1 MKSISQFKQENPIYQ
16 NEPDEKLASFIY
28 DKYYKDRGVGE
39 DDFFKQAF
47 PNIAQKK
54 ELNLEQTLSPE
65 VDGIISP
72 DDEML
77 NQERIQNINY
87 KPSVKDIAIEND
99 IGTETGASANARFA
113 QSLGYDDK
121 NKALA
126 IKNVLSN
133 LYKQDITVRTG
144 SNTGA
149 LEFLNPETKKFELVN
164 KPGVDLGDF
173 TGQGGN
179 AMVILPDIAAT
190 IVGTVYSGGNLP
202 VGVASGAVTAG
213 VMEYS
218 KYQLGKI
225 LYGINK
231 DVSNEDLLNRAFVA
245 AGVSAGSAFLGV
257 GAAKIIKGT
266 TNLIKG
272 RFLQG
277 NDIAVS
283 KVEDDIVRADAVADK
298 INNVLDGAKIKSNL
312 KFTLGQ
318 AANDA
323 DMLAAQESFENINK
337 LGYMNEFRTFNQKQA
352 QALNDYYG
360 FLKSG
365 FGTNTRGASEFE
377 AGTLIQEVIKK
388 QNQPI
393 IKELIKKQADAETV
407 LDKAV
412 IRLPDGSLKETGVAV
427 RSSIDRAANLYK
439 KNVAVASKK
448 LSDAA
453 GVRTVDTNIIKE
465 VISEIS
471 AKEKNNLLKLESVK
485 GIFKDKR
492 LTKNAKDSLFKV
504 EDLRVAPETLRNTLT
519 ALNEKINN
527 QLTGS
532 VTGEAVS
539 VGSLKKLAA
548 GINKQLRTMPKEY
561 IDALDAFNTLVKN
574 NKKLLNSELISK
586 ITKVDG
592 NRLKVFGDEDLF
604 SLSFKKGL
612 KSEKYA
618 DEIFN
623 VIKDSPDAMRAYKN
637 SINDFY
643 KNKVIKNGKINQNA
657 HQSFLKD
664 YEAPLKLFFN
674 KTDFNKISKLGGLQ
688 KAIDDTTS
696 LRNNTIKEIEKSFAS
711 KLERLTPGEL
721 VNKIYKT
728 NNIDEIRRLKKIL
741 SKDPEV
747 YQAFQ
752 RSVLTDLNESVVK
765 SSDRLDMK
773 VIDALSFDKYLYGA
787 GERGYRVALKEI
799 FGDKFVGNLEVL
811 NKALQITAR
820 RQPPKGM
827 GVFGS
832 AFSDIIRA
840 RLGQF
845 TLSGRLFTASRRIY
859 AKAAERVMANA
870 LLNPSSLKEL
880 IELRKFK
887 PNTKEAIAI
896 LSKLDGSIFIK
907 DNFEDSKPFTAI
919 SNTFFGDARN
929 QN

>member
-1 MKSISQFKQENPIYQ
+1 MNLKEFRKQYPQYNDIADLELADSLY
-16 NEPDEKLASFIY
+16 EKNYTDINKQ
-28 DKYYKDRGVGE
+28 DYYKE
-39 DDFFKQAF
+39 LF
-47 PNIAQKK
+47 PNIAERKDIK
-54 ELNLEQTLSPE
+54 VESTLSPE
-65 VDGIISP
+65 IDEIISP
-72 DDEML
+72 DDDLL
-77 NQERIQNINY
+77 NQQRLQNINY
-87 KPSVKDIAIEND
+87 APSIKDIAIEND

-121 NKALA
+121 NQALA
-126 IKNVLSN
+126 IKNVLSD

-144 SNTGA
+144 TNTGE

-190 IVGTVYSGGNLP
+190 IAGTVYSGGNLP
-202 VGVASGAVTAG
+202 AGVTAGAVTAG

-218 KYQLGKI
+218 KYQLGKT

-257 GAAKIIKGT
+257 GAAKVIKGT

-277 NDIAVS
+277 NDVAIS
-283 KVEDDIVRADAVADK
+283 KVEDDILKADVVADR
-298 INNVLDGAKIKSNL
+298 INNALDGAKIKSNL

-337 LGYMNEFRTFNQKQA
+337 LGYMNEFRTFNQNQA

-365 FGTNTRGASEFE
+365 FGTNTKGASEFE
-377 AGTLIQEVIKK
+377 AGSLIQEVIRK
-388 QNQPI
+388 QNQPV
-393 IKELIKKQADAETV
+393 IKDLIKKQADAEDILERAIIT
-407 LDKAV
+407 
-412 IRLPDGSLKETGVAV
+412 LPDGSLKETGVAI
-427 RSSIDRAANLYK
+427 RSSIAEASNLYK
-439 KNVAVASKK
+439 TNVAMAADKLAVAANIKNVSTDIIYDTVESLSKK
-448 LSDAA
+448 
-453 GVRTVDTNIIKE
+453 
-465 VISEIS
+465 
-471 AKEKNNLLKLESVK
+471 AKDNLLK
-485 GIFKDKR
+485 IPD
-492 LTKNAKDSLFKV
+492 TKNIFNKELLKEGNV
-504 EDLRVAPETLRNTLT
+504 NPEVLRNTKST
-519 ALNEKINN
+519 I
-527 QLTGS
+527 Q
-532 VTGEAVS
+532 
-539 VGSLKKLAA
+539 SLIRDKVEGKAA
-548 GINKQLRTMPKEY
+548 GETPEVKTLQTIVSSINKQLQKSAPKEY
-561 IDALDAFNTLVKN
+561 TDALDEFNTLVVK
-574 NKKLLNSELISK
+574 NKKLLDNELISK
-586 ITKVDG
+586 ITKED
-592 NRLKVFGDEDLF
+592 NKLKIFGAEDLF

-612 KSEKYA
+612 KSDVYA
-618 DEIFN
+618 KQIHD
-623 VIKDSPDAMRAYKN
+623 VIKNSPDAMKAYKN

-643 KNKVIKNGKINQNA
+643 KIKVFKNGKINKNA
-657 HQSFLKD
+657 HESFLRD
-664 YEAPLKLFFN
+664 YNSPLKLFFN
-674 KTDFNKISKLGGLQ
+674 EADYNKISKLGGFQ
-688 KAIDDTTS
+688 KAINDATVS
-696 LRNNTIKEIEKSFAS
+696 RNNTIKEIEKSFAG

-721 VNKIYKT
+721 VNKIYKA
-728 NNIDEIRRLKKIL
+728 NNIDEIRRLKNIL

-752 RSVLTDLNESVVK
+752 RSVLTDLNESVLK
-765 SSDRLDMK
+765 SSDRLGMK
-773 VIDALSFDKYLYGA
+773 ILDASSFDKYLYGA

-799 FGDKFVGNLEVL
+799 FGDNFVGNLDNL
-811 NKALQITAR
+811 NKALQISAR
-820 RQPPKGM
+820 RQPPKSM

-870 LLNPSSLKEL
+870 LLNPATLKEL
-880 IELRKFK
+880 ISLRNFK

-907 DNFEDSKPFTAI
+907 DNFEESKPFTAI
-919 SNTFFGDARN
+919 ANTLFGDARN
-929 QN
+929 D

>member
-1 MKSISQFKQENPIYQ
+1 MNLKEFRKQYPQYNDIADLELADSLY
-16 NEPDEKLASFIY
+16 EKHYTDINKQ
-28 DKYYKDRGVGE
+28 DYYKE
-39 DDFFKQAF
+39 LF
-47 PNIAQKK
+47 PNIAEKK
-54 ELNLEQTLSPE
+54 EIKVEATLSPE
-65 VDGIISP
+65 IDEIISP
-72 DDEML
+72 DDDLL
-77 NQERIQNINY
+77 NQQRLQNINY
-87 KPSVKDIAIEND
+87 APSIKDIAIENN

-126 IKNVLSN
+126 IKNVLSD

-144 SNTGA
+144 TNTGE
-149 LEFLNPETKKFELVN
+149 LEFLNPKTEKFELVN

-179 AMVILPDIAAT
+179 AMVILPDLAAT
-190 IVGTVYSGGNLP
+190 IAGTVYSGGNLP
-202 VGVASGAVTAG
+202 AGVTAGAVTAG
-213 VMEYS
+213 VMEYM
-218 KYQLGKI
+218 KYQLGKGI
-225 LYGINK
+225 YKINK

-245 AGVSAGSAFLGV
+245 AGVSGGSAFLGV
-257 GAAKIIKGT
+257 GAAKVIKST
-266 TNLIKG
+266 ANLIKG

-277 NDIAVS
+277 SDVAIS
-283 KVEDDIVRADAVADK
+283 KVEDDILKADVVADR
-298 INNVLDGAKIKSNL
+298 INNALDGAKIKSNL

-337 LGYMNEFRTFNQKQA
+337 LGYMNEFRTFNQNQA

-365 FGTNTRGASEFE
+365 FGTNTKGASEFE

-388 QNQPI
+388 QNQPV

-412 IRLPDGSLKETGVAV
+412 IRLSDGSLKETGVAI
-427 RSSIDRAANLYK
+427 RSSIDEASNLYK
-439 KNVAVASKK
+439 GNVSAAADKLAVAANIKNVSTDIIYDTVESLSKK
-448 LSDAA
+448 
-453 GVRTVDTNIIKE
+453 
-465 VISEIS
+465 
-471 AKEKNNLLKLESVK
+471 AKDNLLKLP
-485 GIFKDKR
+485 D
-492 LTKNAKDSLFKV
+492 TKNLFNKELLKEGNV
-504 EDLRVAPETLRNTLT
+504 NPETLRNTKST
-519 ALNEKINN
+519 I
-527 QLTGS
+527 Q
-532 VTGEAVS
+532 
-539 VGSLKKLAA
+539 SLIRDKVEGKAA
-548 GINKQLRTMPKEY
+548 GETPEVKTLQTIVTAINKQLQKSAPKEY
-561 IDALDAFNTLVKN
+561 TDALDEFNTLVVK
-574 NKKLLNSELISK
+574 NKKLLDNELISK
-586 ITKVDG
+586 ITKED
-592 NRLKVFGDEDLF
+592 NKLKIFGAEDLF

-612 KSEKYA
+612 KSDVYA
-618 DEIFN
+618 KQMHD
-623 VIKDSPDAMRAYKN
+623 VIKNSPDAMKAYKN

-643 KNKVIKNGKINQNA
+643 KIKVFKNGKINKNA
-657 HQSFLKD
+657 HESFLRD
-664 YEAPLKLFFN
+664 YNSPLKLFFN
-674 KTDFNKISKLGGLQ
+674 ETDYNKISKLGGFQ
-688 KAIDDTTS
+688 KTIDDATVS
-696 LRNNTIKEIEKSFAS
+696 RNNTIKEIEKSFAG

-721 VNKIYKT
+721 VNKIYKA
-728 NNIDEIRRLKKIL
+728 NNIDEIRRLKNIL

-752 RSVLTDLNESVVK
+752 RSVLTDLNESVIK

-799 FGDKFVGNLEVL
+799 FGDNFVGNLDNL
-811 NKALQITAR
+811 NKALQISAR
-820 RQPPKGM
+820 RQPPKSM

-870 LLNPSSLKEL
+870 LLNPASLKEL
-880 IELRKFK
+880 ISLRNFK

-907 DNFEDSKPFTAI
+907 DNFEESKPFTAI
-919 SNTFFGDARN
+919 ANTLFGDARN
-929 QN
+929 D

>member
-1 MKSISQFKQENPIYQ
+1 MTTIADLKKQYPEYSDI
-16 NEPDEKLASFIY
+16 PDVKLADAMY
-28 DKYYKDRGVGE
+28 KKYYSDKDE
-39 DDFFKQAF
+39 DEFYKLVF
-47 PNIAQKK
+47 PNIAESKDTA
-54 ELNLEQTLSPE
+54 LEQTLSPE

-72 DDEML
+72 DDDLL

-99 IGTETGASANARFA
+99 IGTETGASAESRFA
-113 QSLGYDDK
+113 ASLGYDDK

-126 IKNVLSN
+126 IKNVLSD
-133 LYKQDITVRTG
+133 LYKTDITVRTG
-144 SNTGA
+144 TNTGE

-164 KPGVDLGDF
+164 KPGIEIGDF

-190 IVGTVYSGGNLP
+190 IGGTLISGGNLP

-213 VMEYS
+213 IMEYS
-218 KYQLGKI
+218 KYILGKE

-245 AGVSAGSAFLGV
+245 AGISAGSAVLGV
-257 GAAKIIKGT
+257 GAAKVIKGT

-283 KVEDDIVRADAVADK
+283 SAEDAVVKADAVATK
-298 INNVLDGAKIKSNL
+298 INSALDGAKIKSNL

-337 LGYMNEFRTFNQKQA
+337 LGYMNEFRTFNQNQA
-352 QALNDYYG
+352 DALNKYFG

-365 FGTNTRGASEFE
+365 FGTNTKGASEFE

-393 IKELIKKQADAETV
+393 VKELIKKQEASETV
-407 LDKAV
+407 LEKAI
-412 IRLPDGSLKETGVAV
+412 IRLSDGSAKETGVAI
-427 RSSIDRAANLYK
+427 RSAIDEASNLYK
-439 KNVAVASKK
+439 ANVKTAADNLATAANIKNVSTDIISDTVESLSKK
-448 LSDAA
+448 
-453 GVRTVDTNIIKE
+453 
-465 VISEIS
+465 
-471 AKEKNNLLKLESVK
+471 AKDNLLKLP
-485 GIFKDKR
+485 D
-492 LTKNAKDSLFKV
+492 TKNLFNKKLLKEGNV
-504 EDLRVAPETLRNTLT
+504 NPEVLRNTKST
-519 ALNEKINN
+519 I
-527 QLTGS
+527 Q
-532 VTGEAVS
+532 
-539 VGSLKKLAA
+539 SLIRDQIEGKAA
-548 GINKQLRTMPKEY
+548 GETVEVKTLQTIVTAINKQLQKSAPKEY
-561 IDALDAFNTLVKN
+561 TDALDEFNTLVVN
-574 NKKLLNSELISK
+574 NKKLLNNELISK
-586 ITKVDG
+586 ITKVDD
-592 NRLKVFGDEDLF
+592 NRLKIFGDQDLF
-604 SLSFKKGL
+604 NLSFKKGL
-612 KSEKYA
+612 KSDVYA
-618 DEIFN
+618 KQIHD
-623 VIKDSPDAMRAYKN
+623 VIKNSPDAMKAYRN

-643 KNKVIKNGKINQNA
+643 KFKVIKNGKINQNA
-657 HQSFLKD
+657 HKSFLKD

-674 KTDFNKISKLGGLQ
+674 EADFNKISKLGGFQ
-688 KAIDDTTS
+688 KAVDDAT
-696 LRNNTIKEIEKSFAS
+696 LMRNNTIKEIEKSFAG

-721 VNKIYKT
+721 VDKIYKAK
-728 NNIDEIRRLKKIL
+728 NIDEIRLLKKIL
-741 SKDPEV
+741 IKDPEV
-747 YQAFQ
+747 FKAFQ
-752 RSVLTDLNESVVK
+752 RSVLTDLNESVLK

-799 FGDKFVGNLEVL
+799 FGDSFVKDLELL
-811 NKALQITAR
+811 NQALKISAR

-845 TLSGRLFTASRRIY
+845 TLAGRLFTASRRIY

-870 LLNPSSLKEL
+870 LLNPQSLREL
-880 IELRKFK
+880 INLRKFK
-887 PNTKEAIAI
+887 PGTKEAIAI

-907 DNFEDSKPFTAI
+907 DNFEDSKPFTVIA
-919 SNTFFGDARN
+919 NTLFGDARN
-929 QN
+929 D

>member
-28 DKYYKDRGVGE
+28 DKYYKDRGVDE

-47 PNIAQKK
+47 PNIAQTK

-77 NQERIQNINY
+77 NFDRRQNMSY
-87 KPSVKDIAIEND
+87 KPTVEDIAIEND

-144 SNTGA
+144 SNTGE

-164 KPGVDLGDF
+164 KPGIDLGDF

-190 IVGTVYSGGNLP
+190 IAGTVYSGGNLP
-202 VGVASGAVTAG
+202 AGVTAGALTAG

-218 KYQLGKI
+218 KYQLGKT
-225 LYGINK
+225 LYDINK

-245 AGVSAGSAFLGV
+245 AGVSAGSAILGV
-257 GAAKIIKGT
+257 GAAKVIKST
-266 TNLIKG
+266 ANLIKG
-272 RFLQG
+272 RFIQG
-277 NDIAVS
+277 SDVAIS
-283 KVEDDIVRADAVADK
+283 KVEDDIVKADAVADK

-312 KFTLGQ
+312 KFSLGQ

-337 LGYMNEFRTFNQKQA
+337 LGYMNEFRTFNQNQA

-365 FGTNTRGASEFE
+365 FGTNTKGASEFE

-388 QNQPI
+388 QNQPV

-412 IRLPDGSLKETGVAV
+412 IRLSDGSLKETGVAI
-427 RSSIDRAANLYK
+427 RSSIDEASNLYK
-439 KNVAVASKK
+439 GNVSAAADKLAVAANIKNVSTDIIYDTVESLSKK
-448 LSDAA
+448 A
-453 GVRTVDTNIIKE
+453 
-465 VISEIS
+465 
-471 AKEKNNLLKLESVK
+471 KNNLLKLP
-485 GIFKDKR
+485 D
-492 LTKNAKDSLFKV
+492 TKNLFNKKLLKDGNV
-504 EDLRVAPETLRNTLT
+504 NPEVLRNTKST
-519 ALNEKINN
+519 I
-527 QLTGS
+527 Q
-532 VTGEAVS
+532 
-539 VGSLKKLAA
+539 SLIRDKVEGKAA
-548 GINKQLRTMPKEY
+548 GETPEVKTLQTIVTAINKQLQKSAPKEY
-561 IDALDAFNTLVKN
+561 TDALDEFNTLVVKN
-574 NKKLLNSELISK
+574 KNLLNNELISK
-586 ITKVDG
+586 ITKVDD
-592 NRLKVFGDEDLF
+592 NRLKIFGDEDLF

-612 KSEKYA
+612 KSDVYA
-618 DEIFN
+618 KQIHD
-623 VIKDSPDAMRAYKN
+623 VIKNSPDAMKAYRN

-643 KNKVIKNGKINQNA
+643 KTKVIKNGKINQNA
-657 HQSFLKD
+657 HKSFLKD

-674 KTDFNKISKLGGLQ
+674 ETDFNKISKLGGFQ
-688 KAIDDTTS
+688 KSVDDATL
-696 LRNNTIKEIEKSFAS
+696 LRNNTIKDIEKSFAG

-721 VNKIYKT
+721 VDKIYKAR
-728 NNIDEIRRLKKIL
+728 NIDEIRLLKKIL
-741 SKDPEV
+741 IKDPEV
-747 YQAFQ
+747 YKAFQ
-752 RSVLTDLNESVVK
+752 RSVLTDLNESVLK
-765 SSDRLDMK
+765 SSDRLGMK

-799 FGDKFVGNLEVL
+799 FGDKFVGNLELL
-811 NKALQITAR
+811 NRALQISAR

-845 TLSGRLFTASRRIY
+845 TLAGRLFTASRRIY

-896 LSKLDGSIFIK
+896 LSKLDGSIFIQ

-919 SNTFFGDARN
+919 ANTLFGDARN

>member
-1 MKSISQFKQENPIYQ
+1 MKNIAQFKQENPIYQ
-16 NEPDEKLASFIY
+16 NEPDVKLATFIY
-28 DKYYKDRGVGE
+28 NKYYKQKGVDE

-47 PNIAQKK
+47 PNIAGNKDSA
-54 ELNLEQTLSPE
+54 LEKTLSPE

-72 DDEML
+72 DDDML
-77 NQERIQNINY
+77 NQDRISKMSY

-164 KPGVDLGDF
+164 KPGIDLGDF

-190 IVGTVYSGGNLP
+190 IAGTVYSGGNLP
-202 VGVASGAVTAG
+202 IGVASGAVTAG

-218 KYQLGKI
+218 KYQLGKT

-245 AGVSAGSAFLGV
+245 AGVSAGSAILGV
-257 GAAKIIKGT
+257 GAAKVIKGT
-266 TNLIKG
+266 ANLIKG
-272 RFLQG
+272 RFIQG
-277 NDIAVS
+277 SDIAIS

-298 INNVLDGAKIKSNL
+298 INNVLDGAKIKSKL
-312 KFTLGQ
+312 KYTLGQ

-323 DMLAAQESFENINK
+323 DMLAAQEAFENTNK
-337 LGYMNEFRTFNQKQA
+337 LGKMNEFRTFNQEQA

-365 FGTNTRGASEFE
+365 FGTNTKGASEFE

-388 QNQPI
+388 QNQPV
-393 IKELIKKQADAETV
+393 IKELIKKQADAEDI
-407 LDKAV
+407 LEKAI
-412 IRLPDGSLKETGVAV
+412 IRLPDGSLKETGVAI
-427 RSSIDRAANLYK
+427 RSSIDEAAELYK
-439 KNVAVASKK
+439 KNVATASNK
-448 LSDAA
+448 LSAAA
-453 GVRTVDTNIIKE
+453 GVSTVDTNIIKE

-492 LTKNAKDSLFKV
+492 LTQNAKDSLFKE
-504 EDLRVAPETLRNTLT
+504 EDLRVAPETLRNTLST
-519 ALNEKINN
+519 INQKIRD
-527 QLTGS
+527 QEVGS
-532 VTGEAVS
+532 VTGETVAV
-539 VGSLKKLAA
+539 GTLKRLAK
-548 GINKQLRTMPKEY
+548 GINEQLRTMPKEY
-561 IDALDAFNTLVKN
+561 TNALDEFNTLVTN
-574 NKKLLNSELISK
+574 YKKLLNNELISK
-586 ITKVDG
+586 MNLTDNK
-592 NRLKVFGDEDLF
+592 LKIFGDEDLF
-604 SLSFKKGL
+604 RLSFKKGL
-612 KSEKYA
+612 KSGQYA
-618 DEIFN
+618 NQTHE
-623 VIKDSPDAMRAYKN
+623 VIKNSPDAMSTYRN

-643 KNKVIKNGKINQNA
+643 KTKVIKKGKVNENA
-657 HQSFLKD
+657 HKSFIKD

-674 KTDFNKISKLGGLQ
+674 EADFNKISKLGGFQ
-688 KAIDDTTS
+688 KAIDNATV
-696 LRNNTIKEIEKSFAS
+696 LRSNTIKEIDKSFAG

-721 VNKIYKT
+721 VDKIYKAK
-728 NNIDEIRRLKKIL
+728 NINEIRLLKNIL
-741 SKDPEV
+741 TKDPEV
-747 YQAFQ
+747 YRAFQ
-752 RSVLTDLNESVVK
+752 RGVLTDLSESVTRT
-765 SSDRLDMK
+765 SDRLGMK
-773 VIDALSFDKYLYGA
+773 VLDAMSFDKYLYGA
-787 GERGYRVALKEI
+787 GERGHNIALKEI
-799 FGDKFVGNLEVL
+799 FGKEFVGNLDLL
-811 NKALQITAR
+811 NRALQISAR

-832 AFSDIIRA
+832 AFSDVIRA

-845 TLSGRLFTASRRIY
+845 TLMGRLFTASRRIY
-859 AKAAERVMANA
+859 AKAAERVMSNA
-870 LLNPSSLKEL
+870 LLNPQSLKEL

-887 PNTKEAIAI
+887 PYTKQAIAI
-896 LSKLDGSIFIK
+896 LSKLDGSIFIQ
-907 DNFEDSKPFTAI
+907 DNFEDSKPFTSL

-929 QN
+929 EN

>member
-1 MKSISQFKQENPIYQ
+1 MKSISQFKEENPIYQ

-28 DKYYKDRGVGE
+28 DKYYKDRGVDE

-72 DDEML
+72 DDDML
-77 NQERIQNINY
+77 NQDRISNMSY

-190 IVGTVYSGGNLP
+190 IATTVYSGGNLP
-202 VGVASGAVTAG
+202 AGIATGAFTAG

-218 KYQLGKI
+218 KYQLGKT

-245 AGVSAGSAFLGV
+245 AGVSAGSAILGV

-266 TNLIKG
+266 ANLIKG
-272 RFLQG
+272 RFIQG
-277 NDIAVS
+277 SDIAIS

-337 LGYMNEFRTFNQKQA
+337 LNYMNEFRTFNQEQA
-352 QALNDYYG
+352 KALNDYYG

-365 FGTNTRGASEFE
+365 FGTNTKGASEFE

-388 QNQPI
+388 QNQPV
-393 IKELIKKQADAETV
+393 IKELIKKQADAEDI
-407 LDKAV
+407 LEKAI
-412 IRLPDGSLKETGVAV
+412 IRLPDGSLKETGVAI
-427 RSSIDRAANLYK
+427 RSSIDEASNLYK
-439 KNVAVASKK
+439 ANVAAAADKLAVAANIKNVSTDIIYDTVESLSKK
-448 LSDAA
+448 
-453 GVRTVDTNIIKE
+453 
-465 VISEIS
+465 
-471 AKEKNNLLKLESVK
+471 AKDNLLKLP
-485 GIFKDKR
+485 D
-492 LTKNAKDSLFKV
+492 TKNLFNKELLKEGNV
-504 EDLRVAPETLRNTLT
+504 NPETLRNTKST
-519 ALNEKINN
+519 IQALIRDKIE
-527 QLTGS
+527 G
-532 VTGEAVS
+532 
-539 VGSLKKLAA
+539 KAA
-548 GINKQLRTMPKEY
+548 GETPEVKTLQTIVTAINKQLQKSAPKEY
-561 IDALDAFNTLVKN
+561 TDALDEFNTLVVK
-574 NKKLLNSELISK
+574 NKKLLDNELISK
-586 ITKVDG
+586 ITKED
-592 NRLKVFGDEDLF
+592 NKLKIFGDEGLF
-604 SLSFKKGL
+604 ELSFKTGA
-612 KSEKYA
+612 KSDVYA
-618 DEIFN
+618 KQVHD
-623 VIKDSPDAMRAYKN
+623 VIKNSPDAMMAYKN
-637 SINDFY
+637 SINDLY
-643 KNKVIKNGKINQNA
+643 KFKVIKNGKISKNA
-657 HQSFLKD
+657 HETFLRQYK
-664 YEAPLKLFFN
+664 APLKLFFN
-674 KTDFNKISKLGGLQ
+674 EVDYNKISKLGGFQ
-688 KAIDDTTS
+688 KAVDDAS
-696 LRNNTIKEIEKSFAS
+696 LMRSKTIKEIEKSFAG

-721 VNKIYKT
+721 VNKIYKA
-728 NNIDEIRRLKKIL
+728 NNIDEIRRLKNIL

-752 RSVLTDLNESVVK
+752 RSVLTDLNESVIK

-799 FGDKFVGNLEVL
+799 FGDNFVSNLDTL
-811 NKALQITAR
+811 NRALQISAR

-845 TLSGRLFTASRRIY
+845 TLAGRLFTASRRIY

-896 LSKLDGSIFIK
+896 LSKLDGSIFIQ

-919 SNTFFGDARN
+919 SNTLFGDARN
-929 QN
+929 EN

>member
-1 MKSISQFKQENPIYQ
+1 MTTIADLKKQYPEYADV
-16 NEPDEKLASFIY
+16 PDVKLADAMY
-28 DKYYKDRGVGE
+28 KKYYSDTDE
-39 DDFFKQAF
+39 DEFYKLVF
-47 PNIAQKK
+47 PNIAEKK

-77 NQERIQNINY
+77 NFDRQQNMSY
-87 KPSVKDIAIEND
+87 KPTVEDIAIEND
-99 IGTETGASANARFA
+99 IGTDGAPSTLKLKQDARFA
-113 QSLGYDDK
+113 ASLGYDDK

-126 IKNVLSN
+126 IKNVLSD
-133 LYKQDITVRTG
+133 LYKTDITVRTG
-144 SNTGA
+144 TNTGE

-190 IVGTVYSGGNLP
+190 VGMTVLSGGNLP
-202 VGVASGAVTAG
+202 VGVGSGAITAG
-213 VMEYS
+213 IMEYS
-218 KYQLGKI
+218 KYILGKEV
-225 LYGINK
+225 YGINK

-245 AGVSAGSAFLGV
+245 AGISAGSAVLGV
-257 GAAKIIKGT
+257 GAAKVIKGT

-272 RFLQG
+272 RFVQG

-283 KVEDDIVRADAVADK
+283 KVEDDIIKADAVAEK
-298 INNVLDGAKIKSNL
+298 INNALDGAKIKSNL

-337 LGYMNEFRTFNQKQA
+337 LGYMNEFRTFNQNQA
-352 QALNDYYG
+352 DALNKYFG

-365 FGTNTRGASEFE
+365 FGTNTKGASEFE

-393 IKELIKKQADAETV
+393 VKELIKKQADAEEV
-407 LDKAV
+407 LEKAI
-412 IRLPDGSLKETGVAV
+412 IRLPDGSLKETGVSI
-427 RSSIDRAANLYK
+427 RSAIDEASTLYK
-439 KNVAVASKK
+439 KNVGEAAENLKK
-448 LSDAA
+448 AANIKNVGTDIISDTVESLSTKA
-453 GVRTVDTNIIKE
+453 
-465 VISEIS
+465 
-471 AKEKNNLLKLESVK
+471 KNNLLKLPDIK
-485 GIFKDKR
+485 NIFNKE
-492 LTKNAKDSLFKV
+492 LLETGNIN
-504 EDLRVAPETLRNTLT
+504 PEVLRNTKSSIQSLIRD
-519 ALNEKINN
+519 KIE
-527 QLTGS
+527 G
-532 VTGEAVS
+532 
-539 VGSLKKLAA
+539 KAA
-548 GINKQLRTMPKEY
+548 GETVEVKTLQTLVSAINKQIQKSAPKEY
-561 IDALDAFNTLVKN
+561 TDALDEFNTLVTN
-574 NKKLLNSELISK
+574 NKRLLNNELISK
-586 ITKVDG
+586 ITKVDD
-592 NRLKVFGDEDLF
+592 NRLKIFGDQDLF
-604 SLSFKKGL
+604 RLSFFKGKKN
-612 KSEKYA
+612 
-618 DEIFN
+618 EIAAKQMYD
-623 VIKDSPDAMRAYKN
+623 VIKDSPDAMKAYRN

-657 HQSFLKD
+657 HKAFLKD

-674 KTDFNKISKLGGLQ
+674 EADFNKISKLGGFQ
-688 KAIDDTTS
+688 KAVDDAT
-696 LRNNTIKEIEKSFAS
+696 LMRNNTIKEIEKSFAG

-721 VNKIYKT
+721 VNKIYKA
-728 NNIDEIRRLKKIL
+728 NNIDEIRRLKNIL

-747 YQAFQ
+747 FKAFQ
-752 RSVLTDLNESVVK
+752 RSVLTDLNESVMK

-799 FGDKFVGNLEVL
+799 FGNDFVGNLEIL
-811 NKALQITAR
+811 NKALQISAR

-845 TLSGRLFTASRRIY
+845 TLAGRLFTASRRIY

-870 LLNPSSLKEL
+870 LLNPQSLKEL
-880 IELRKFK
+880 IQLRKFK
-887 PNTKEAIAI
+887 PGTKEAIAI

-907 DNFEDSKPFTAI
+907 DNFEDSKPFTVIA
-919 SNTFFGDARN
+919 NTLFGDARN
-929 QN
+929 D

>member
-1 MKSISQFKQENPIYQ
+1 MNLKEFRKQYPQYNDIADLELADSLY
-16 NEPDEKLASFIY
+16 EKHYTDINKQ
-28 DKYYKDRGVGE
+28 DYYKE
-39 DDFFKQAF
+39 LF
-47 PNIAQKK
+47 PNISERKDIK
-54 ELNLEQTLSPE
+54 VETTLSPE
-65 VDGIISP
+65 IDGIISP
-72 DDEML
+72 DDDLL
-77 NQERIQNINY
+77 NQQRLQNINY
-87 KPSVKDIAIEND
+87 APSIKDIAIEND
-99 IGTETGASANARFA
+99 IGIETGASANARFA

-121 NKALA
+121 NQALA
-126 IKNVLSN
+126 IKNVLSD

-144 SNTGA
+144 TNTGE

-190 IVGTVYSGGNLP
+190 IAGTVYSGGNLP
-202 VGVASGAVTAG
+202 AGVTAGAVTAG

-218 KYQLGKI
+218 KYQLGKT

-257 GAAKIIKGT
+257 GAAKVIKGT

-277 NDIAVS
+277 NDVAIS
-283 KVEDDIVRADAVADK
+283 KVEDDILKADVVADR
-298 INNVLDGAKIKSNL
+298 INNALDGAKIKSNL

-337 LGYMNEFRTFNQKQA
+337 LGYMNEFRTFNQNQA
-352 QALNDYYG
+352 QALNNYYG

-365 FGTNTRGASEFE
+365 FGTNTKGASEFE
-377 AGTLIQEVIKK
+377 AGSLIQEVIRK
-388 QNQPI
+388 QNQPV
-393 IKELIKKQADAETV
+393 IKDLIKKQADAEDILERAIIT
-407 LDKAV
+407 
-412 IRLPDGSLKETGVAV
+412 LPDGSLKETGVAI
-427 RSSIDRAANLYK
+427 RSSIAEASNLYK
-439 KNVAVASKK
+439 TNVAMAADKLAVAANIKNVSTDIIYDTVESLSKK
-448 LSDAA
+448 
-453 GVRTVDTNIIKE
+453 
-465 VISEIS
+465 
-471 AKEKNNLLKLESVK
+471 AKDNLLK
-485 GIFKDKR
+485 IPD
-492 LTKNAKDSLFKV
+492 TKNIFNKELLKEGNV
-504 EDLRVAPETLRNTLT
+504 NPEVLRNTKSTL
-519 ALNEKINN
+519 
-527 QLTGS
+527 Q
-532 VTGEAVS
+532 
-539 VGSLKKLAA
+539 SLIRDKVEGKAA
-548 GINKQLRTMPKEY
+548 GETPEVKTLQTIVSSINKQLQKSAPKEY
-561 IDALDAFNTLVKN
+561 TDALDEFNTLVVK
-574 NKKLLNSELISK
+574 NKKLLDNELISK
-586 ITKVDG
+586 ITKED
-592 NRLKVFGDEDLF
+592 NKLKIFGAEDLF

-612 KSEKYA
+612 KSDVYA
-618 DEIFN
+618 KQIHD
-623 VIKDSPDAMRAYKN
+623 VIKNSPDAMKAYKN

-643 KNKVIKNGKINQNA
+643 KIKVFKNGKISKNA
-657 HQSFLKD
+657 HESFLRD
-664 YEAPLKLFFN
+664 YNSPLKLFFN
-674 KTDFNKISKLGGLQ
+674 EADYNKISKLGGFQ
-688 KAIDDTTS
+688 KAIDDATVS
-696 LRNNTIKEIEKSFAS
+696 RNNTIKEIEKSFAG

-721 VNKIYKT
+721 VNKIYKA
-728 NNIDEIRRLKKIL
+728 NNIDEIRRLKNIL

-752 RSVLTDLNESVVK
+752 RSVLTDLNESVIK

-799 FGDKFVGNLEVL
+799 FGDNFVGNLDNL
-811 NKALQITAR
+811 NKALQISAR
-820 RQPPKGM
+820 RQPPKSM

-870 LLNPSSLKEL
+870 LLNPASLKEL
-880 IELRKFK
+880 ISLRNFK

-907 DNFEDSKPFTAI
+907 DNFEESKPFTAI
-919 SNTFFGDARN
+919 ANTLFGDARN
-929 QN
+929 N

>member
-1 MKSISQFKQENPIYQ
+1 MTTISDLKKTYPQYRDV
-16 NEPDEKLASFIY
+16 PDVKLADALYKEYYS
-28 DKYYKDRGVGE
+28 DKDEDEFYKLV
-39 DDFFKQAF
+39 F
-47 PNIAQKK
+47 PNIAESKDTA
-54 ELNLEQTLSPE
+54 LEQTLSPE

-72 DDEML
+72 DDDLL

-99 IGTETGASANARFA
+99 IGTETGASAESRFA
-113 QSLGYDDK
+113 ASLGYDDK

-126 IKNVLSN
+126 IKNVLSD
-133 LYKQDITVRTG
+133 LYKTDITVRTG
-144 SNTGA
+144 TNTGE

-164 KPGVDLGDF
+164 KPGIEIGDF

-190 IVGTVYSGGNLP
+190 IGGTLISGGNLP

-213 VMEYS
+213 IMEYS
-218 KYQLGKI
+218 KYILGKE

-245 AGVSAGSAFLGV
+245 AGISAGSAVLGV
-257 GAAKIIKGT
+257 GAAKVIKGT

-283 KVEDDIVRADAVADK
+283 SAEDAVVKADAVATK
-298 INNVLDGAKIKSNL
+298 INSALDGAKIKSNL

-337 LGYMNEFRTFNQKQA
+337 LGYMNEFRTFNQNQA
-352 QALNDYYG
+352 DALNKYFG

-365 FGTNTRGASEFE
+365 FGTNTKGASEFE

-393 IKELIKKQADAETV
+393 VKELIKKQEASETV
-407 LDKAV
+407 LEKAI
-412 IRLPDGSLKETGVAV
+412 IRLSDGSAKETGVAI
-427 RSSIDRAANLYK
+427 RSAIDEASNLYK
-439 KNVAVASKK
+439 ANVKTAADDLATAANIKNVSTDIISDTVESLSKK
-448 LSDAA
+448 
-453 GVRTVDTNIIKE
+453 
-465 VISEIS
+465 
-471 AKEKNNLLKLESVK
+471 AKDNLLKLP
-485 GIFKDKR
+485 D
-492 LTKNAKDSLFKV
+492 TKNLFNKKLLKEGNV
-504 EDLRVAPETLRNTLT
+504 NPEVLRNTKST
-519 ALNEKINN
+519 I
-527 QLTGS
+527 Q
-532 VTGEAVS
+532 
-539 VGSLKKLAA
+539 SLIRDQIEGKAA
-548 GINKQLRTMPKEY
+548 GETVEVKTLQTIVTAINKQLQKSAPKEY
-561 IDALDAFNTLVKN
+561 TDALDEFNTLVVN
-574 NKKLLNSELISK
+574 NKKLLNNELISK
-586 ITKVDG
+586 ITKVDD
-592 NRLKVFGDEDLF
+592 NRLKIFGDQDLF
-604 SLSFKKGL
+604 NLSFKKGL
-612 KSEKYA
+612 KSDVYA
-618 DEIFN
+618 KQIHD
-623 VIKDSPDAMRAYKN
+623 VIKNSPDAMKAYRN

-643 KNKVIKNGKINQNA
+643 KFKVIKNGKINQNA
-657 HQSFLKD
+657 HKAFLKD

-674 KTDFNKISKLGGLQ
+674 EVDFNKISKLGGFQ
-688 KAIDDTTS
+688 KAVNDTT
-696 LRNNTIKEIEKSFAS
+696 LMRNNTIKEIEKSFAG

-721 VNKIYKT
+721 VDKIYKAK
-728 NNIDEIRRLKKIL
+728 NIDEIRLLKKIL
-741 SKDPEV
+741 IKDPEV
-747 YQAFQ
+747 FKAFQ
-752 RSVLTDLNESVVK
+752 RSVLTDLNESVLK

-799 FGDKFVGNLEVL
+799 FGDSFVKDLELL
-811 NKALQITAR
+811 NQALKISAR

-845 TLSGRLFTASRRIY
+845 TLAGRLFTASRRIY

-870 LLNPSSLKEL
+870 LLNPQSLREL
-880 IELRKFK
+880 INLRKFK
-887 PNTKEAIAI
+887 PGTKEAIAI

-907 DNFEDSKPFTAI
+907 DNFEDSKPFTVIA
-919 SNTFFGDARN
+919 NTLFGDARN
-929 QN
+929 D

>member
-16 NEPDEKLASFIY
+16 NEPDVKLASFIY
-28 DKYYKDRGVGE
+28 DKYYKDRGVDE

-47 PNIAQKK
+47 PNISERKDTA
-54 ELNLEQTLSPE
+54 LEQTLSPE

-77 NQERIQNINY
+77 NFDRRQNINY

-99 IGTETGASANARFA
+99 IGTETGASAESRFA
-113 QSLGYDDK
+113 ASLGYDDK

-126 IKNVLSN
+126 IKNVLSD
-133 LYKQDITVRTG
+133 LYKTDVTVRTG
-144 SNTGA
+144 TNTGE

-164 KPGVDLGDF
+164 KPGIEIGDF

-190 IVGTVYSGGNLP
+190 IGGTLISGGNLP

-213 VMEYS
+213 IMEYS
-218 KYQLGKI
+218 KYQLGKE

-245 AGVSAGSAFLGV
+245 AGISAGSAVLGV
-257 GAAKIIKGT
+257 GAAKVIKGT

-283 KVEDDIVRADAVADK
+283 AAEDAVVKADAVATK
-298 INNVLDGAKIKSNL
+298 INSALDGAKIKSNL

-337 LGYMNEFRTFNQKQA
+337 LGYMNEFRTFNQNQA
-352 QALNDYYG
+352 DALNKYFG

-365 FGTNTRGASEFE
+365 FGTNTKGASEFE
-377 AGTLIQEVIKK
+377 AGTLIQEVLKK

-393 IKELIKKQADAETV
+393 VKELIKKQEASEEV
-407 LDKAV
+407 LEKAI
-412 IRLPDGSLKETGVAV
+412 IRLSDGSSKETGVAI
-427 RSSIDRAANLYK
+427 RSSIDEASNLYK
-439 KNVAVASKK
+439 ANVATAADDLATAANIKNVSTDIISDTVESLSKK
-448 LSDAA
+448 
-453 GVRTVDTNIIKE
+453 
-465 VISEIS
+465 
-471 AKEKNNLLKLESVK
+471 AKDNLLKLP
-485 GIFKDKR
+485 D
-492 LTKNAKDSLFKV
+492 TKNLFNKKLLKEGNV
-504 EDLRVAPETLRNTLT
+504 NPEVLRNTKST
-519 ALNEKINN
+519 I
-527 QLTGS
+527 Q
-532 VTGEAVS
+532 
-539 VGSLKKLAA
+539 SLIRDQIEGKAA
-548 GINKQLRTMPKEY
+548 GETVEVKTLQTIVTAINKQLQKSAPKEY
-561 IDALDAFNTLVKN
+561 TDALDEFNTLVVN
-574 NKKLLNSELISK
+574 NKKLLNNELISK
-586 ITKVDG
+586 ITKVDD
-592 NRLKVFGDEDLF
+592 NRLKIFGDEDLF

-612 KSEKYA
+612 KSDVYA
-618 DEIFN
+618 KQIHD
-623 VIKDSPDAMRAYKN
+623 VIKNSPDAMKAYKN

-643 KNKVIKNGKINQNA
+643 KTKVIKNGKINENA
-657 HQSFLKD
+657 HKAFLKD

-674 KTDFNKISKLGGLQ
+674 EVDFNKISKLGGFQ
-688 KAIDDTTS
+688 KAVNDAT
-696 LRNNTIKEIEKSFAS
+696 LMRNNTIKEIEKSFAG

-721 VNKIYKT
+721 VDKIYKAR
-728 NNIDEIRRLKKIL
+728 NIDEIRLLKNIL

-747 YQAFQ
+747 FKAFQ
-752 RSVLTDLNESVVK
+752 RSVLTDLNESVLK
-765 SSDRLDMK
+765 SSDRLGMK
-773 VIDALSFDKYLYGA
+773 VIDSLSFDKYLYGA

-799 FGDKFVGNLEVL
+799 FGEDFVGNLEVL
-811 NKALQITAR
+811 NRALQISAR

-870 LLNPSSLKEL
+870 LLNPRSLREL
-880 IELRKFK
+880 INLRKFK
-887 PNTKEAIAI
+887 PGTKEAIAI

-907 DNFEDSKPFTAI
+907 DNLEDAQPFTAI
-919 SNTFFGDARN
+919 ANTFFGDARN

>member
-1 MKSISQFKQENPIYQ
+1 MNLKEFRKQYPQYNDIADLELADSLY
-16 NEPDEKLASFIY
+16 EKHYTDINKQ
-28 DKYYKDRGVGE
+28 DYYKE
-39 DDFFKQAF
+39 LF
-47 PNIAQKK
+47 PNISERKDIK
-54 ELNLEQTLSPE
+54 VETTLSPE
-65 VDGIISP
+65 IDGIISP
-72 DDEML
+72 DDDLL
-77 NQERIQNINY
+77 NQQRLQNINY
-87 KPSVKDIAIEND
+87 APSIKDIAIEND
-99 IGTETGASANARFA
+99 IGIETGASANARFA

-121 NKALA
+121 NQALA
-126 IKNVLSN
+126 IKNVLSD

-144 SNTGA
+144 TNTGE

-190 IVGTVYSGGNLP
+190 IAGTVYSGGNLP
-202 VGVASGAVTAG
+202 AGVTAGAVTAG

-218 KYQLGKI
+218 KYQLGKT

-257 GAAKIIKGT
+257 GAAKVIKGT

-277 NDIAVS
+277 NDVAIS
-283 KVEDDIVRADAVADK
+283 KVEDDILKADVVADR
-298 INNVLDGAKIKSNL
+298 INNALDGAKIKSNL

-337 LGYMNEFRTFNQKQA
+337 LGYMNEFRTFNQNQA

-365 FGTNTRGASEFE
+365 FGTNTKGASEFE
-377 AGTLIQEVIKK
+377 AGSLIQEVIRK
-388 QNQPI
+388 QNQPV
-393 IKELIKKQADAETV
+393 IKDLIKKQADAEDILERAIIT
-407 LDKAV
+407 
-412 IRLPDGSLKETGVAV
+412 LPDGSLKETGVAI
-427 RSSIDRAANLYK
+427 RSSIAEASNLYK
-439 KNVAVASKK
+439 TNVAMAADKLAVAANIKNVSTDIIYDTVESLSKK
-448 LSDAA
+448 
-453 GVRTVDTNIIKE
+453 
-465 VISEIS
+465 
-471 AKEKNNLLKLESVK
+471 AKDNLLK
-485 GIFKDKR
+485 IPD
-492 LTKNAKDSLFKV
+492 TKNIFNKELLKEGNV
-504 EDLRVAPETLRNTLT
+504 NPEVLRNTKSTL
-519 ALNEKINN
+519 
-527 QLTGS
+527 Q
-532 VTGEAVS
+532 
-539 VGSLKKLAA
+539 SLIRDKVEGKAA
-548 GINKQLRTMPKEY
+548 GETPEVKTLQTIVSSINKQLQKSAPKEY
-561 IDALDAFNTLVKN
+561 TDALDEFNTLVVK
-574 NKKLLNSELISK
+574 NKKLLDNELISK
-586 ITKVDG
+586 ITKED
-592 NRLKVFGDEDLF
+592 NKLKIFGAEDLF

-612 KSEKYA
+612 KSDVYA
-618 DEIFN
+618 KQIHD
-623 VIKDSPDAMRAYKN
+623 VIKNSPDAMKSYKN

-643 KNKVIKNGKINQNA
+643 KIKVFKNGKISKNA
-657 HQSFLKD
+657 HESFLRD
-664 YEAPLKLFFN
+664 YNSPLKLFFN
-674 KTDFNKISKLGGLQ
+674 EADYNKISKLGGFQ
-688 KAIDDTTS
+688 KAIDDATVS
-696 LRNNTIKEIEKSFAS
+696 RNNTIKEIEKSFAG

-721 VNKIYKT
+721 VNKIYKA
-728 NNIDEIRRLKKIL
+728 NNIDEIRRLKNIL

-752 RSVLTDLNESVVK
+752 RSVLTDLNESVLK
-765 SSDRLDMK
+765 SSDRLGMK
-773 VIDALSFDKYLYGA
+773 ILDASSFDKYLYGA

-799 FGDKFVGNLEVL
+799 FGDNFVGNLDNL
-811 NKALQITAR
+811 NKALQISAR
-820 RQPPKGM
+820 RQPPKSM

-870 LLNPSSLKEL
+870 LLNPASLKEL
-880 IELRKFK
+880 ISLRNFK

-907 DNFEDSKPFTAI
+907 DNFEESKPFTAI
-919 SNTFFGDARN
+919 ANTLFGDARN
-929 QN
+929 N